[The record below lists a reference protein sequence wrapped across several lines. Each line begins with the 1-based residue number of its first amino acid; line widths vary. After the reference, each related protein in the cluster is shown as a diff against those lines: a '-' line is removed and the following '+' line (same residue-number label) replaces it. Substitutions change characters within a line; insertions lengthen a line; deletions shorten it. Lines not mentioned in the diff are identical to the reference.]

1 MCSVEHCSSVPISLC
16 GFQVTELALTTR
28 NIAVTGT
35 WDNYYLIIPSTIKKC
50 PESPRINVTNTKIYK
65 SKRHSHKIERKMT
78 LLAENKSSV
87 KRFAHTYV
95 IKVPHSR
102 STRTR

>member
-50 PESPRINVTNTKIYK
+50 PESPNQCDKYKIIQIKK
-65 SKRHSHKIERKMT
+65 SLT
-78 LLAENKSSV
+78 
-87 KRFAHTYV
+87 
-95 IKVPHSR
+95 
-102 STRTR
+102 

>member
-35 WDNYYLIIPSTIKKC
+35 IIIQLYHRRLKNAQNRPICDKYKTIHTNQK
-50 PESPRINVTNTKIYK
+50 VTHI
-65 SKRHSHKIERKMT
+65 
-78 LLAENKSSV
+78 KSSA
-87 KRFAHTYV
+87 K
-95 IKVPHSR
+95 
-102 STRTR
+102 